1 MTDSS
6 LPGHMPNGDLPAAE
20 GLETPEFLAALLADG
35 DDELAAWVVGRALG
49 ERPRAEVYDEL
60 VRPAMALVGERWE
73 KGEWSISVEHLA
85 TVALTG
91 ALSRLRPADDPE
103 TRIGPTAILA
113 APEQEHHTA
122 GLLCLAQVL
131 EDAGWHV
138 ENLGAN
144 VPAGELARFAAGRS
158 VDLVALSIGI
168 PERLPALQAAIDALR
183 ADPATAALPVMVG
196 GNGVAGAAKTIRG
209 ASLVAGSLAEAEA
222 YAVSLAPAD
231 TGE

>member
-1 MTDSS
+1 MTDPS
-6 LPGHMPNGDLPAAE
+6 LPGLAPTDGAAAAE
-20 GLETPEFLAALLADG
+20 GLETPEFLASLLADG
-35 DDELAAWVVGRALG
+35 DDELAAWVVGRALAG
-49 ERPRAEVYDEL
+49 RPRAEVYDAM
-60 VRPAMALVGERWE
+60 VRPAMALIGDRWE
-73 KGEWSISVEHLA
+73 SGEWPISVEHLA

-113 APEQEHHTA
+113 APEHEQHTA
-122 GLLCLAQVL
+122 GLFCLSQVL

-144 VPAGELARFAAGRS
+144 VPADELAKFVAGRT
-158 VDLVALSIGI
+158 VDLVALSIGT

-183 ADPATAALPVMVG
+183 SNPATAGLPVMVG
-196 GNGVAGAAKTIRG
+196 GNGVAGAKIGG

-231 TGE
+231 GAE